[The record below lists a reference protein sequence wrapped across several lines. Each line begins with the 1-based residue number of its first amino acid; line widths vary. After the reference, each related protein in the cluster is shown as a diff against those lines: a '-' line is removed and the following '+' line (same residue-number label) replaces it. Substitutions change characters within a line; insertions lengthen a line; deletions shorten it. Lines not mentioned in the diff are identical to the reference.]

1 MLGGMAALDPAHPT
15 LGPEDLDRLRA
26 VLGRSRELGLLGPG
40 PLDPHIEHALAWSS
54 LITEGA
60 RVLDLG
66 SGGGVPGLPLAVA
79 RTDCRFTLLDGS
91 VTRGDVLLQA
101 VEALGLDDRVDVHVE
116 RAEPA
121 GHDAELRGAF
131 DSVISRSFGPPPA
144 TAECAAPFL
153 RVGGVLL
160 VSEPPDETAGSA
172 ERWPADGLQELGL
185 EPVALHSSATA
196 TLMELR
202 QVAPC
207 PPQYPR
213 PTGRPTKR
221 PLF

>member
-1 MLGGMAALDPAHPT
+1 MSEPLRPSLDPA
-15 LGPEDLDRLRA
+15 DLDPLRE

-40 PLDPHIEHALAWSS
+40 PLDPHIEHALAWSG
-54 LITEGA
+54 LIPRGA

-79 RTDCRFTLLDGS
+79 RPDCTFTLLDGS
-91 VTRGDVLLQA
+91 VTRGEVLAQA
-101 VEALGLDDRVDVHVE
+101 VEALAIGDRVTVHVE
-116 RAEPA
+116 RAEPG
-121 GHDAELRGAF
+121 GHDPELRGGF
-131 DSVISRSFGPPPA
+131 DAVVSRSFGAPPV

-160 VSEPPDETAGSA
+160 VSEPPDQTAGSPQ
-172 ERWPADGLQELGL
+172 RWPAEALRELGI
-185 EPVALHSSATA
+185 EPVHLHTTDVAS
-196 TLMELR
+196 LMELR